1 MSTRKSGEATDL
13 IDPEI
18 RCQAEGILADLG
30 LTVSKSYELFCRQV
44 IAHRGLP
51 FEVRVPNE
59 KTMKA
64 IENSRKG
71 KGKVFSSPE
80 ALFEDLGI

>member
-1 MSTRKSGEATDL
+1 MSTGKTGEAAEV

-18 RCQAEGILADLG
+18 RSQAEGILADLG
-30 LTVSKSYELFCRQV
+30 LSVSKSYELFCRQV

-80 ALFEDLGI
+80 ALFEDLGV

>member
-1 MSTRKSGEATDL
+1 MTARRTGEATAT

-18 RCQAEGILADLG
+18 RSQAEGILADLG
-30 LTVSKSYELFCRQV
+30 LSASKSYELFCRQV

-51 FEVRVPNE
+51 FELRVPNE

-64 IENSRKG
+64 IENSRKR
-71 KGKVFSSPE
+71 KGKVFPSPE
-80 ALFEDLGI
+80 ALFQDLGI

>member
-1 MSTRKSGEATDL
+1 MSTRKTSETREV
-13 IDPEI
+13 IDPEL
-18 RCQAEGILADLG
+18 RSHAEGILAELG
-30 LTVSKSYELFCRQV
+30 LSMTKSYELFCRQV

-51 FEVRVPNE
+51 FELRVPNE
-59 KTMKA
+59 KTMRA

-71 KGKVFSSPE
+71 KGKIFSSPE

>member
-1 MSTRKSGEATDL
+1 MSARKTGEAAVAV
-13 IDPEI
+13 DPEI
-18 RCQAEGILADLG
+18 RSQAELILADLG
-30 LTVSKSYELFCRQV
+30 LSAAKSYELFCRQV

-51 FEVRVPNE
+51 FELRVPNE
-59 KTMKA
+59 KTIRA

-80 ALFEDLGI
+80 ALFKDLGI